1 MAGPVI
7 LSTGLIENRA
17 PSAGSERP
25 VTSLVIKVE
34 NNEVTS
40 STTEGVPIV
49 LLEAFT
55 ATPTGAGFGTQ
66 ETYVLYQVSLTD
78 VNQPNSTF
86 TIDNVFA
93 NLDNFGVRCTVTS
106 TGSTLNFLP
115 TVTVFG
121 NNIQNNMVASYGLS
135 RVSTSPCGSP
145 SCFWDEDPSN
155 PIYTPA
161 TDAYYQTVRYDA
173 VGFAPNGPFSF
184 YKMWYDY
191 QSAGGIAYASS
202 PDGINWTFQTNVTGL
217 VSTARHSRVLYDPN
231 GFGIGQPYRIWYWD
245 SAFTN
250 LSSCISPPNV
260 CMIRTANSVDG
271 ITWTSDTTIVQD
283 PTNPLFAIPTPVGTP
298 TYNAGSF
305 GPADILYFPENPAT
319 LDLLNPMNNQYVLY
333 YSIVTRNDPSGIQ
346 FEQLALAVSTDGINW
361 SKAGPAVILPH
372 GTSNDWDY
380 YYSTVG
386 AVVLKL
392 SDNLYKMWYSG
403 GLNQSYDGIGCATS
417 TDGLNWVKN
426 STNPVFDVTNGTPWR
441 NMRSYNPWVLFDS
454 ARFNGHGD
462 AVCYKFW
469 LTGSPKPTDKKSIG
483 YALNIL
489 GG

>member
-1 MAGPVI
+1 
-7 LSTGLIENRA
+7 
-17 PSAGSERP
+17 
-25 VTSLVIKVE
+25 
-34 NNEVTS
+34 
-40 STTEGVPIV
+40 
-49 LLEAFT
+49 
-55 ATPTGAGFGTQ
+55 
-66 ETYVLYQVSLTD
+66 
-78 VNQPNSTF
+78 
-86 TIDNVFA
+86 
-93 NLDNFGVRCTVTS
+93 
-106 TGSTLNFLP
+106 
-115 TVTVFG
+115 
-121 NNIQNNMVASYGLS
+121 
-135 RVSTSPCGSP
+135 
-145 SCFWDEDPSN
+145 
-155 PIYTPA
+155 
-161 TDAYYQTVRYDA
+161 
-173 VGFAPNGPFSF
+173 
-184 YKMWYDY
+184 
-191 QSAGGIAYASS
+191 
-202 PDGINWTFQTNVTGL
+202 
-217 VSTARHSRVLYDPN
+217 
-231 GFGIGQPYRIWYWD
+231 
-245 SAFTN
+245 
-250 LSSCISPPNV
+250 
-260 CMIRTANSVDG
+260 MIRTANSVDG

-283 PTNPLFAIPTPVGTP
+283 PTNPLFAVPTPVGTP